1 MIRKAPF
8 SFYTLKLA
16 DDKEGPILF
25 PSNLQMSTKKWCM
38 ILLTRWECFYFFSQI
53 SQWTAASWGS
63 FRELYGEESTFAKVT
78 NHSTWEAGVS
88 HTPADVGTWSNCG
101 IYIHRYCW
109 CLKLSA
115 VRQTCCW
122 NFRICWI
129 HSYIEWGVLYYLVC
143 RRSEFHS
150 QTPRGGAG
158 NWATL

>member
-1 MIRKAPF
+1 
-8 SFYTLKLA
+8 
-16 DDKEGPILF
+16 
-25 PSNLQMSTKKWCM
+25 M
-38 ILLTRWECFYFFSQI
+38 ILLTRWECFFFFSQI
-53 SQWTAASWGS
+53 SQWAAASWGS

-78 NHSTWEAGVS
+78 NHSTWEAGVL

-115 VRQTCCW
+115 VGQTCCW

-150 QTPRGGAG
+150 QTPRGGVLGTGLLFKLQINYERREGIYMYRTSFSWYIDFITSSCWPA
-158 NWATL
+158 NI